1 MSIMMMLLVS
11 ILLWCASMA
20 DDSEMVSFTSEE
32 GGTFLRQAQHKQQ
45 AAGIITAME
54 AGPSS
59 SEGAR
64 KRKLQG
70 QTNLRLTKNEN
81 GGDNE
86 TSSRNLQQKFVW
98 IKQNE
103 ADIEVLTTALATANV
118 EELVATNTA
127 VATANTNIA
136 TLIKDLTASNTALA
150 TANASIEVLT
160 TALATANGEELVVAR
175 NTDVATTN
183 TNIVTLTKDLSAS
196 NTALAAAKAR
206 IDANNEALVTANAL
220 NAKLYAAV
228 TTALTSSSKTMT
240 FSRLLLKSV
249 SN

>member
-1 MSIMMMLLVS
+1 MMMLLVS

-32 GGTFLRQAQHKQQ
+32 GGTFLRQAQHKQ

-103 ADIEVLTTALATANV
+103 ADIEVLTT
-118 EELVATNTA
+118 
-127 VATANTNIA
+127 
-136 TLIKDLTASNTALA
+136 D
-150 TANASIEVLT
+150 
-160 TALATANGEELVVAR
+160 LATANGEELVVAR